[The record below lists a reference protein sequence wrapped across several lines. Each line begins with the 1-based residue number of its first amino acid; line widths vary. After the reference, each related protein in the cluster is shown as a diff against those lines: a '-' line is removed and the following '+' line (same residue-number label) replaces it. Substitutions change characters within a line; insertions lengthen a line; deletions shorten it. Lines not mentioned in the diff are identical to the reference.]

1 MLGWYHRDHLV
12 DPATFSG
19 HVGFSWQQLSPCP
32 VWQAFASLTLWSGR
46 TRQQQ
51 TSWLLS
57 FTSSPMHFACGASAA
72 IVCHLVIG
80 YVIVEVASLSGGYE
94 MIWRMNVGSVRAEMW
109 DSNQIHSKGGSVK
122 SQWVDINVLYFCYYT
137 RYLMLLHV
145 DFLFWKDR
153 LMRDMAQG
161 ASLSSSSSHC
171 GFTLFATWHVQG
183 LCFYRRLPLFTIF
196 SISFMFQAP
205 WTLVHLRWFE
215 SDTTRKILN
224 LASLIRTFHWIPSAS
239 PSSRPGAPE
248 LPTQGL
254 ICGMPPLPKQNFRN
268 GGCLSYE
275 GKLRHVWSFFGWTSV
290 TSQWND
296 QKSPKYDDAANDPK
310 FIIWVCLKNRMPPK
324 SSGFLSHI
332 PPWANSTIKGCEVL
346 NRIHPNI
353 KLYSLYSYT
362 CYTFLRNIHDIFY
375 FP

>member
-72 IVCHLVIG
+72 IVCHPVIG

-94 MIWRMNVGSVRAEMW
+94 MIWKMNVGSVRAEMW

-224 LASLIRTFHWIPSAS
+224 LASLIRTFHWFPVHPRALGRGHLSCPHKAWFVACHPCRSKTFETAAASAMK
-239 PSSRPGAPE
+239 GN
-248 LPTQGL
+248 
-254 ICGMPPLPKQNFRN
+254 CGMFDHFLDGQVWQVTEMIRNPQNMMMPQMIPNSSF
-268 GGCLSYE
+268 GFVWKIGCRQNPVVS
-275 GKLRHVWSFFGWTSV
+275 
-290 TSQWND
+290 
-296 QKSPKYDDAANDPK
+296 
-310 FIIWVCLKNRMPPK
+310 CL
-324 SSGFLSHI
+324 
-332 PPWANSTIKGCEVL
+332 
-346 NRIHPNI
+346 
-353 KLYSLYSYT
+353 
-362 CYTFLRNIHDIFY
+362 TFPHEQIAL
-375 FP
+375 

>member
-72 IVCHLVIG
+72 IVCHPVIG

-94 MIWRMNVGSVRAEMW
+94 MIWKMNVGSVRAEMW

-153 LMRDMAQG
+153 LMRDMRKEHHWV
-161 ASLSSSSSHC
+161 LPPHTVVSHYSPL
-171 GFTLFATWHVQG
+171 GMSKVSAFTDVYH
-183 LCFYRRLPLFTIF
+183 CLP
-196 SISFMFQAP
+196 
-205 WTLVHLRWFE
+205 
-215 SDTTRKILN
+215 
-224 LASLIRTFHWIPSAS
+224 
-239 PSSRPGAPE
+239 
-248 LPTQGL
+248 
-254 ICGMPPLPKQNFRN
+254 
-268 GGCLSYE
+268 
-275 GKLRHVWSFFGWTSV
+275 
-290 TSQWND
+290 
-296 QKSPKYDDAANDPK
+296 
-310 FIIWVCLKNRMPPK
+310 
-324 SSGFLSHI
+324 
-332 PPWANSTIKGCEVL
+332 
-346 NRIHPNI
+346 
-353 KLYSLYSYT
+353 
-362 CYTFLRNIHDIFY
+362 Y
-375 FP
+375 FPYRLCSRLLER